1 VPAVT
6 SGGKSKASAKAR
18 SFRVI
23 EGEQDFINCVDGAGL
38 LDGLLGREML
48 SVCIK
53 RIFQD
58 RMTIFLKT
66 FRTITH
72 LKASVFLPILY
83 FYSL

>member
-1 VPAVT
+1 MKLNNIVVLQAINNIFFLLQVPAVT

-38 LDGLLGREML
+38 LDGLLGGETL

-53 RIFQD
+53 QIFQD
-58 RMTIFLKT
+58 KIHK
-66 FRTITH
+66 
-72 LKASVFLPILY
+72 
-83 FYSL
+83 